1 MKINMLKRFMGQ
13 YMIVGLFVVFLV
25 FSIISGFVF
34 QVRKISEYKE
44 EIAEINK
51 QIEDTKE
58 EISKLEKLK
67 SDNDLEN
74 IARNELGMVKS
85 NEIIYVDYDE
95 RDN

>member
-74 IARNELGMVKS
+74 MARNELGMVKS